1 MLSHKKDYIQAY
13 EAQIAVNVQKFMFL
27 LFDWNNHAEFL

>member
-13 EAQIAVNVQKFMFL
+13 EAQIAVNVQRFMFL
-27 LFDWNNHAEFL
+27 FFDPSNHTKFL